1 MKILE
6 IGGLYRMSSEIKKK
20 IGRPKKY
27 GEDTEFRCFRIPIS
41 LDKKVIKIT
50 EDKKIS
56 MNEVIVNALDQYLH
70 NPTFNKESNHET

>member
-1 MKILE
+1 MIE
-6 IGGLYRMSSEIKKK
+6 IPETIGGLYRMSSKIKKK

-41 LDKKVIKIT
+41 LDKKVIKMT

-56 MNEVIVNALDQYLH
+56 MNEVIVHALDKFFYGG
-70 NPTFNKESNHET
+70 E